1 MPYSRAIVGVGNGRS
16 YYQRTNNLPNAGS
29 DITVHL
35 SGGTYTSS
43 TRDTSDGYTILAH
56 QIIQTLMNSA

>member
-35 SGGTYTSS
+35 SGGIYTGS
-43 TRDTSDGYTILAH
+43 TRDTSDGYTVLAH
-56 QIIQTLMNSA
+56 EIIQTLMNSA